1 MMTRR
6 LQSLIAE
13 MLDTPEDQIHADTRR
28 DQIESWDSLN
38 HLQLVTA
45 IEREFGVKLTMDEI
59 ASVNTAG
66 DLDRL
71 VAARGTKATQ

>member
-1 MMTRR
+1 MMNKR

-13 MLDTPEDQIHADTRR
+13 MLDTPEEDINPETGR
-28 DQIESWDSLN
+28 DQIEAWDSLN
-38 HLQLVTA
+38 HLQIVTA

-59 ASVNTAG
+59 ATAATAG

-71 VAARGTKATQ
+71 VAARGTRGT

>member
-1 MMTRR
+1 MITPR

-13 MLDTPEDQIHADTRR
+13 MLDVPEDRIDADTRR
-28 DQIESWDSLN
+28 DQIEAWDSLN

-59 ASVNTAG
+59 ASVDTAG

-71 VAARGTKATQ
+71 VSARGTKAV